1 MRRFMKTSSKPS
13 KSTFSNE
20 TEQVLRD
27 LASRLVEAKKET
39 DGILSKFQQPIVME
53 DAQTRIENILSKF
66 HLVVRQI
73 TERHENRPTLPV
85 NDEYD
90 VQDLL
95 HGLLRLCFEDIRTE
109 EWTPDYAGSSTRMD
123 FLLKQEKT
131 AIEVKK
137 TRKGLSKKELGNQLV
152 IDIAHY
158 QKHSDCKFLCCF
170 IYDPE
175 EKISNP
181 IGFERDLSGQHDNL
195 MVKVL
200 IVPKRA

>member
-95 HGLLRLCFEDIRTE
+95 HGLLRLCFEIGR
-109 EWTPDYAGSSTRMD
+109 
-123 FLLKQEKT
+123 
-131 AIEVKK
+131 
-137 TRKGLSKKELGNQLV
+137 
-152 IDIAHY
+152 AH
-158 QKHSDCKFLCCF
+158 
-170 IYDPE
+170 
-175 EKISNP
+175 
-181 IGFERDLSGQHDNL
+181 
-195 MVKVL
+195 V
-200 IVPKRA
+200 